1 MKHYVIIVA
10 GGSGSRMQSS
20 TPKQFLPLNQKPIL
34 LHTLERLYA
43 SVNQAELIIALPS
56 SQFDV
61 WKTICEEYQVNI
73 PHQLCCGGTTRFE
86 SVKNAL
92 KMVSETSIIAIHDG
106 VRPLVKKSV
115 VKQCLQTA
123 QQKGAAIPVL
133 RIEESI
139 RKKMKDEKSTI
150 VNRDDYLIVQ
160 TPQCFKSSI
169 LLEAYQQAYSTT
181 FTDDASVVE
190 TMGNAISL
198 VDGNKENIKITRPE
212 DLIIAESFLKQFDEL
227 DC

>member
-20 TPKQFLPLNQKPIL
+20 TPKQFLPINQKPIL

-43 SVNQAELIIALPS
+43 SVNQAELIIVLPP

-61 WKTICEEYQVNI
+61 WKTICKEYQVNI
-73 PHQLCCGGTTRFE
+73 PHQLCGGGTTRFE

-133 RIEESI
+133 GIEESL

-160 TPQCFKSSI
+160 TPQCFESSI
-169 LLEAYQQAYSTT
+169 LLEAYEQAYSIT

-190 TMGNAISL
+190 AMGNAISL

-212 DLIIAESFLKQFDEL
+212 DLIIAESFLKQFDKH